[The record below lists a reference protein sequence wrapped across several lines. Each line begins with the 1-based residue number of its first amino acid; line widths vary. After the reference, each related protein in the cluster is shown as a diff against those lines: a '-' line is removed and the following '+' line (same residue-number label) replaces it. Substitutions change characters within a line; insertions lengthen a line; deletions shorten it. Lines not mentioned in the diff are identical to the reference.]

1 MIEAY
6 LLHLLILICIYATL
20 SMSLNLLTGYT
31 GMLNLGHAAF
41 FAIGAYASVLLVM
54 AGFPF
59 WLGFLAAGGVAA
71 FFGVLLS
78 IPSLRLRG
86 DFLAIAT
93 LAFGEII
100 RSILLNWTELTRGP
114 LGIPGIPKPELF
126 GIVFDSMLAYFA
138 LTLVVMLATYVILKY
153 LLDGKF
159 GIALKAVRENEL
171 IAESLGKNVKMLKM
185 QAFAISAL
193 FAGLAG
199 SLFAHYIT
207 FIDPSSF
214 TLAENILI
222 LLMVVLGGLG
232 SLVGSI
238 AGAIIL
244 ILLPEPL
251 RFIGLPS
258 SMVGQLRQIIYAGL
272 LIVLIIKRPKGLFG
286 EQWFGG
292 IVSDSS

>member
-6 LLHLLILICIYATL
+6 LLHLLILICIYAIL
-20 SMSLNLLTGYT
+20 SMSLTLLTGYT

-71 FFGVLLS
+71 LFGVLLS

-100 RSILLNWTELTRGP
+100 RSIMLNWTELTRGP

-126 GIVFDSMLAYFA
+126 GIVFDSMLTYFV
-138 LTLVVMLATYVILKY
+138 LTIVVVLATYVVLKY

-159 GIALKAVRENEL
+159 GIALKAIRENEL
-171 IAESLGKNVKMLKM
+171 IAESLGKDVKMLKM

-193 FAGLAG
+193 FAGFAG

-214 TLAENILI
+214 TLSETVLV

>member
-6 LLHLLILICIYATL
+6 ILHLLILICIYAIL
-20 SMSLNLLTGYT
+20 AMSLNLITGYA

-41 FAIGAYASVLLVM
+41 FAIGAYTSTLLVM

-59 WLGFLAAGGVAA
+59 WFGFLAAAGMAA
-71 FFGVLLS
+71 LFGVLLS
-78 IPSLRLRG
+78 IPALRLRG

-93 LAFGEII
+93 LGFGEII

-114 LGIPGIPKPELF
+114 LGIPGIPKPVLLGFEFAALHWYFVLAFAVAVATYFILRKILAGDF
-126 GIVFDSMLAYFA
+126 GIV
-138 LTLVVMLATYVILKY
+138 
-153 LLDGKF
+153 
-159 GIALKAVRENEL
+159 LKAIRESESVS
-171 IAESLGKNVKMLKM
+171 ESLGKNVKLVKM
-185 QAFAISAL
+185 QAFALGAC

-214 TLAENILI
+214 TFAETILI
-222 LLMVVLGGLG
+222 LLMVVLGGMGKLNA
-232 SLVGSI
+232 SI
-238 AGAIIL
+238 LGAIIL

-258 SMVGQLRQIIYAGL
+258 AMVGQLRQIIYACL
-272 LIVLIIKRPKGLFG
+272 LLALIIKRPKGILG
-286 EQWFGG
+286 EKWFGG
-292 IVSDSS
+292 IISES